1 MCLGVPSKVI
11 ALNGPVATVEC
22 FGEQRDVS
30 LMLLG
35 ETVQLG
41 DYLLTQAGGFAS
53 EIVPEAQALESLS
66 YLSEVF
72 GERSEQTG

>member
-11 ALNGPVATVEC
+11 ALNGPIATIEC

-30 LMLLG
+30 LLLLS
-35 ETVQLG
+35 EPVQLG

-53 EIVPEAQALESLS
+53 EVVPEARALESL
-66 YLSEVF
+66 
-72 GERSEQTG
+72 